1 MYNYICTHT
10 NTHTNEHTQG
20 SDRSVGEAICIEGG
34 DSRIERHC
42 RVMPHIAKL
51 QPSIREHTCV
61 YVCVCVREREMG
73 GRERETPTPCGRKNV
88 CVCVCVSATTV
99 QRQALPCMRIHVC
112 TTKSCRTC
120 LQRHTLVAEGITHSY
135 LKASYSIS

>member
-61 YVCVCVREREMG
+61 SVCVCVCERERWG
-73 GRERETPTPCGRKNV
+73 GRERETHTPCGRKNV
-88 CVCVCVSATTV
+88 CVCVCV
-99 QRQALPCMRIHVC
+99 CVC
-112 TTKSCRTC
+112 VRNHGVVPGFA
-120 LQRHTLVAEGITHSY
+120 HTLLAESPIH
-135 LKASYSIS
+135 

>member
-1 MYNYICTHT
+1 MYSYICTHT

-20 SDRSVGEAICIEGG
+20 RDRSVGEAICIEGG

-73 GRERETPTPCGRKNV
+73 REGERDTHTVREEERV
-88 CVCVCVSATTV
+88 CVCVCPQPQCSA
-99 QRQALPCMRIHVC
+99 RLCPA
-112 TTKSCRTC
+112 
-120 LQRHTLVAEGITHSY
+120 
-135 LKASYSIS
+135 